1 MPVTR
6 FSSTNRGLL
15 NKTSKIAPLLDL
27 KKVANFTKFER
38 LYVYIIQI
46 RKMTVS
52 ITLCIKHVNV

>member
-1 MPVTR
+1 MPVTH

-15 NKTSKIAPLLDL
+15 NNTSKTAPLLDL
-27 KKVANFTKFER
+27 KQVANFTKFER

>member
-1 MPVTR
+1 MPVTH

-15 NKTSKIAPLLDL
+15 NNTSKIASLLDL
-27 KKVANFTKFER
+27 KQVANFTKFER